1 MNTRTLLHLKAA
13 ALSCLV
19 TLAASC
25 TVDNPNDDADYV
37 SVNCSVEVSV
47 PEVKGDAVTSSPY
60 KINDVTLASYGE
72 NGRMEDCRYF
82 SSVSSMKLTL
92 RKEGRHTIAA
102 LANAGDMRDKMPVT
116 LRELKEQKTDI
127 SWDMINKGG
136 FPMSGTAE
144 YSGAGDRA
152 VVKVERMLAK
162 ISLKIDRK
170 WPENTS
176 FTLKSVRIRNTNASV
191 RPFGKSAADSRSDL
205 MEGDYSTELK
215 EEMVFYLP
223 ENMQGVLLPS
233 NSDPYEK
240 NREKILSSG
249 KADLCSYMEITLH
262 QEDTYGVSGDRMY
275 RFYIG
280 KDNTGDFNV
289 ARNADY
295 RISFGIT
302 SEGMDMKGNWKVD
315 CSGITDSRRLNFSQR
330 TYLVPPGGKGY
341 VNVRYEKSGT
351 EDSSYTC
358 FKSKDGWSFYDIPS
372 ALAIGDFQTGKG
384 IAVTPVSGKTSP
396 GASIP
401 IRIRTF
407 DGKLKDEARI
417 LIVQD
422 NTSLHWKDGFM
433 PSYIAQKG
441 TLNAEVPEGFSSVS
455 FSASEGSGDIIE
467 IKGGNDGRSCT
478 VSCIGEGEAEIS
490 VNGHI
495 GSESILLCR
504 QTVKVSAPS
513 LSANPS
519 SVKLPADGSGT
530 GLNVT
535 YKNREGKVMKAGKV
549 QGTDFFDE
557 DLYDRLLKPDFSFSD
572 NDAGM
577 FLAYGEGEIFVRRM
591 SSGGT
596 DILDRCGPSNAGE
609 VYVKAPCDDVSPV
622 KVTCEIDDPFPGASR
637 QRILANVNNKY
648 DGALGRVSAA
658 STDIAREGVYSNTS
672 TILTT
677 LGDDA
682 VMLSHAIPDMET
694 GLSSGKLRIAR
705 KSNGGDYSAGKYTLY
720 ASVKHR
726 RTGERSSNK
735 ILGII
740 ESYLMTGFVAHAVK
754 EMDNYNVSAN
764 FANRFSIKEF
774 TDMEKLLED
783 VRMFGFAPGSTVMK
797 SSQYYVFDYA
807 EDYNE
812 VYISPDSNDFMTW
825 GSWCDVDAYSSAYL
839 VGFGERI
846 YSHHIGLTDS
856 RQWEAEGKD
865 FFSSCTPQI
874 TVDIS
879 KIGSSRSG
887 LGSRLSG
894 NYRLF
899 WLNSDSDKGATG
911 LPYHIIAL
919 PTSNKT
925 RLPIPWKK

>member
-1 MNTRTLLHLKAA
+1 MHLKAA
-13 ALSCLV
+13 ALSCIV
-19 TLAASC
+19 ICAASC
-25 TVDNPNDDADYV
+25 TVDNPNDGNADYV
-37 SVNCSVEVSV
+37 SVNCAVEVSV
-47 PEVKGDAVTSSPY
+47 PEVKGEAVTSSPY

-102 LANAGDMRDKMPVT
+102 VANAGDVRDKMPVT
-116 LRELKEQKTDI
+116 LMELKEQKTDI

-144 YSGAGDRA
+144 YSGAGGRA

-162 ISLKIDRK
+162 ISLKIDRN

-176 FTLKSVRIRNTNASV
+176 FTLKSVRVKNTNASV
-191 RPFGKSAADSRSDL
+191 RPFGESAAGSRSDL
-205 MEGDYSTELK
+205 MEGDCSSELK

-223 ENMQGVLLPS
+223 ENMQGILLPS
-233 NSDPYEK
+233 NSDPYGK
-240 NREKILSSG
+240 NRENILSSG

-262 QEDTYGVSGDRMY
+262 QEDTYGVSGDRIY

-289 ARNADY
+289 ERNTDY

-330 TYLVPPGGKGY
+330 TYMVPPEGKVY
-341 VNVRYEKSGT
+341 VNVRYEKSGA
-351 EDSSYTC
+351 EDSSYAC

-372 ALAIGDFQTGKG
+372 ALTIGEFHTGKG
-384 IAVTPVSGKTSP
+384 IAVTAVPGKTSP

-441 TLNAEVPEGFSSVS
+441 TLNAEVPEGFGSVS
-455 FSASEGSGDIIE
+455 FSASEGSGGIIE
-467 IKGGNDGRSCT
+467 IIGGNDGRSCT
-478 VSCIGEGEAEIS
+478 VSCIGAGEAEIS
-490 VNGHI
+490 VNGHM
-495 GSESILLCR
+495 GSESVLLCR

-513 LSANPS
+513 LSATPS
-519 SVKLPADGSGT
+519 SVKLPADGSST

-535 YKNREGKVMKAGKV
+535 YKNREGKVMKVGKA

-557 DLYDRLLKPDFSFSD
+557 SLYDRLLKPEFSFSD

-577 FLAYGEGEIFVRRM
+577 FLAYDEGKLFVRRM

-609 VYVKAPCDDVSPV
+609 IHVKAPCDDVSPA
-622 KVTCEIDDPFPGASR
+622 KVTCEIEDPFPGASR
-637 QRILANVNNKY
+637 QRILASVNNKY
-648 DGALGRVSAA
+648 DGAMGSISADATDVS
-658 STDIAREGVYSNTS
+658 SEGVYGNTA
-672 TILTT
+672 TVLTT
-677 LGDDA
+677 LEDDA

-694 GLSSGKLRIAR
+694 AVSSGRLLIAR
-705 KSNGGDYSAGKYTLY
+705 KSNGGEYSAGKYALY
-720 ASVKHR
+720 ASVKNR
-726 RTGERSSNK
+726 RTGDRSSDK
-735 ILGII
+735 VLGVI
-740 ESYLMTGFVAHAVK
+740 ESYLMTGFVAHALK
-754 EMDNYNVSAN
+754 DMDNYDVSAN
-764 FANRFSIKEF
+764 FANRFSVKEF
-774 TDMEKLLED
+774 TEMEKLLED
-783 VRMFGFAPGSTVMK
+783 VRMFGFAPGGTVMK

-807 EDYNE
+807 EDYNG
-812 VYISPDSNDFMTW
+812 VYVSPESNDFMTW
-825 GSWCDVDAYSSAYL
+825 GSWCDVDAYSSAHL
-839 VGFGERI
+839 AGFGERI

-856 RQWEAEGKD
+856 WQWEAEGKD
-865 FFSSCTPQI
+865 FFSSCIPQI

-879 KIGSSRSG
+879 KIGISRSG
-887 LGSRLSG
+887 LESRLSG

-899 WLNSDSDKGATG
+899 WLNSDSDRGTAG

-919 PTSNKT
+919 PTSDKT